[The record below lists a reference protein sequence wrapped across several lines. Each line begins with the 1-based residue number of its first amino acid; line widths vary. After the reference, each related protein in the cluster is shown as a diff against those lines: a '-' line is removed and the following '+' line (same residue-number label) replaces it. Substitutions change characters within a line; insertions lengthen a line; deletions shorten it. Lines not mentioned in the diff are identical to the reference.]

1 MNDQNIILDPTEEN
15 FRNVIAN
22 INQLKDATRKA
33 ITEQELIARRAEATI
48 ARLELQLES
57 LETFGCINY

>member
-1 MNDQNIILDPTEEN
+1 MNDQNIILDPTEES
-15 FRNVIAN
+15 FRNVVVN

-33 ITEQELIARRAEATI
+33 IKEQELIARRADATI

-57 LETFGCINY
+57 LETFGSTKH

>member
-15 FRNVIAN
+15 FRNVVEN
-22 INQLKDATRKA
+22 INQLKEATKKA
-33 ITEQELIARRAEATI
+33 IKEQELIARRADATI

-57 LETFGCINY
+57 LQTFGSKKY